1 MAVVPKPVPVATQPS
16 VSANRTGASSR
27 VASHERD
34 VDELHSSTGVN
45 FDSANFRFHE
55 EDRSLFDRS
64 GGNSRQ
70 RQTGL
75 FTTPTQ
81 AFAAMFDSGGVGR
94 SEDNSSSAVK
104 TARFGGLVS
113 KAISIYEDNAKVV
126 SGEANVLGTSISL
139 VL

>member
-1 MAVVPKPVPVATQPS
+1 MAVVPKTVPIATQPS
-16 VSANRTGASSR
+16 VSANRSGASSR
-27 VASHERD
+27 VASYERG
-34 VDELHSSTGVN
+34 VDELHGSTGVN
-45 FDSANFRFHE
+45 FDGAAFRFHE
-55 EDRSLFDRS
+55 EDHSLFDRS
-64 GGNSRQ
+64 GNRSRQ

-94 SEDNSSSAVK
+94 SDDKSSSTVK

-113 KAISIYEDNAKVV
+113 KAISIYEDNAKIVA
-126 SGEANVLGTSISL
+126 GEANVLGTSVSL